1 MAQIF
6 VSAWL
11 TFSLALVAQIFVSA
25 WLKYSL
31 TFTPGIFSDLE
42 EEYCSNP
49 DVGKCSVFHEGQ
61 EFIVDKENY
70 LTMLNGQFCSEAWAA
85 INH

>member
-1 MAQIF
+1 MIGSSVDF
-6 VSAWL
+6 FFFECRYHKVHIR
-11 TFSLALVAQIFVSA
+11 F
-25 WLKYSL
+25 
-31 TFTPGIFSDLE
+31 PGNMPGNFSDLE

-61 EFIVDKENY
+61 EFIVDKEIY

>member
-1 MAQIF
+1 M
-6 VSAWL
+6 
-11 TFSLALVAQIFVSA
+11 
-25 WLKYSL
+25 
-31 TFTPGIFSDLE
+31 PGIFSDLE

-61 EFIVDKENY
+61 EFIVDKEIY
-70 LTMLNGQFCSEAWAA
+70 LTMLNGQFCSEALAA